1 MGKSIIKTRSF
12 WIEFSIQEFLKYWQL
27 PIQNSL
33 NVYIS
38 QKVDSWLHIH
48 TCPTIISSIFKY
60 CTLFMKICLLH
71 SQLLI
76 EIVTWLIV
84 YYLSHT
90 DTFFSVIQK
99 TSHDII
105 DHYPESAL
113 PITKWLAISSVI
125 ILFLSIITL
134 LLSSCA
140 YHCIAW
146 PPYIILEIWYSS

>member
-1 MGKSIIKTRSF
+1 MGKSIIKARSF

-38 QKVDSWLHIH
+38 QKVDSWLNIH
-48 TCPTIISSIFKY
+48 TCSTIISSIFKY
-60 CTLFMKICLLH
+60 CTLFMKICLPH

-76 EIVTWLIV
+76 EIITWLIV
-84 YYLSHT
+84 YHLSHI
-90 DTFFSVIQK
+90 DISLSVIQK
-99 TSHDII
+99 TSHDIV
-105 DHYPESAL
+105 DDYPESAL
-113 PITKWLAISSVI
+113 HIIKWLAISSVI

-134 LLSSCA
+134 LSSCA

-146 PPYIILEIWYSS
+146 PPYIILAMS